1 MKLSVTWAPQQKCTC
16 KTENLSKLTI
26 QMLEGR
32 RDKLINIAETVH
44 DKADEMIEM
53 NEDMQHN
60 KGYLQRMAQL
70 SLSPAILKWPNG
82 HVCSLRRGQQDCS
95 QEHLQVEQTLEKPFF
110 IQTRPDTSS
119 ITGIGRQ
126 RCLR

>member
-44 DKADEMIEM
+44 DKAEE
-53 NEDMQHN
+53 
-60 KGYLQRMAQL
+60 
-70 SLSPAILKWPNG
+70 
-82 HVCSLRRGQQDCS
+82 
-95 QEHLQVEQTLEKPFF
+95 
-110 IQTRPDTSS
+110 
-119 ITGIGRQ
+119 
-126 RCLR
+126 